1 MKKINNTFL
10 FLAIVTVLLAAASCH
25 DRLDRPAENR
35 TFEEAID
42 YSNTS
47 EMDAPLI
54 GAYAAFQSRGWE
66 QIPLISVRGDDVNA
80 GGLGDQQPFADT
92 DRFRYSQ
99 GYWMY
104 NSLWETMYA
113 DIIDGNAAKEQI
125 DLFAA
130 EATGSNPSEQYKAEI
145 DVMNAY
151 LLFDIARVWGDVFI
165 PETSN
170 PSDLLTAEVKPKG
183 EVMQYISDQMDA
195 AIPHLLDMRPNQR
208 TDLKGGVTKYTAL
221 AVKALANLEMENYQ
235 AVADATSQIINSGL
249 FKLYP
254 DYYQLFKKP
263 GELSDE
269 SLMEFQYSD
278 FDQGSG
284 TQITHLMAFYGP
296 QKWDPEVE
304 GINGGWGFYEPSLKF
319 IKFMLDRNDRERLVT
334 SVLFT
339 PRGIE
344 EIKKDQK
351 YEVLPDYVTNETP
364 SGDVIEDYVRAMFA
378 SGKHYLPSEQI
389 TPGRTGWA
397 NAKNIIVIR
406 YAEVLLM
413 HAEALARGASSNAIS
428 ADEAVNLVRER
439 AGLGTLSNVTPEQVL
454 DEKFAELAMEFG
466 IRYYDMIRTE
476 NYGELSYDG
485 RDFSAGDAYLPYPQA
500 QVDVLP
506 GLTQ

>member
-1 MKKINNTFL
+1 MQVMKNILISFC
-10 FLAIVTVLLAAASCH
+10 FIAALLLMNSCH

-47 EMDAPLI
+47 DMDAPLI

-66 QIPLISVRGDDVNA
+66 QFPLISVRGDDVNN

-92 DRFRYSQ
+92 DKFRYDK

-104 NSLWETMYA
+104 NSLWQTMYA

-125 DLFAA
+125 DLYA
-130 EATGSNPSEQYKAEI
+130 EQATGSNPAEQYKAEI
-145 DVMNAY
+145 DVLNGY

-170 PSDLLTAEVKPKG
+170 PSDLLTAEVKPKT

-195 AIPHLLDMRPNQR
+195 AIPSLPDMRPNQR
-208 TDLKGGVTKYTAL
+208 TDLPGGVTKYTAL
-221 AVKALANLEMENYQ
+221 AIKALANLEMENYQ
-235 AVADATSQIINSGL
+235 GVADATSQIINSGL

-269 SLMEFQYSD
+269 NLLQFQYSD
-278 FDQGSG
+278 FGQGTG
-284 TQITHLMAFYGP
+284 TQITYLTAFFGP
-296 QKWDPEVE
+296 QKWEPKVE
-304 GINGGWGFYEPSLKF
+304 GINGGWGFYEPSLKY
-319 IKFMLDRNDRERLVT
+319 IKFMLDRGDRERLVT

-344 EIKKDQK
+344 EIKKDPN
-351 YEVLPDYVTNETP
+351 YTELPEWVSNETP
-364 SGDVIEDYVRAMFA
+364 SGDVILDYARAMFA
-378 SGKHYLPSEQI
+378 SGKHYLPSDQI
-389 TPGRTGWA
+389 TPGRKSWS
-397 NAKNIIVIR
+397 NAQNMKVIR

-413 HAEALARGASSNAIS
+413 HAEALTRGATSNAIT
-428 ADEAVNLVRER
+428 ADEAVNLVRQR
-439 AGLGTLSNVTPEQVL
+439 AEMAPLSGVTTAQVL
-454 DEKFAELAMEFG
+454 DEKLAELGMEWG
-466 IRYYDMIRTE
+466 IRYFDMLRTE
-476 NYGELSYDG
+476 KYDELSYEG
-485 RDFSAGDAYLPYPQA
+485 REFSADKAYLPYPQA

-506 GLTQ
+506 GLSK